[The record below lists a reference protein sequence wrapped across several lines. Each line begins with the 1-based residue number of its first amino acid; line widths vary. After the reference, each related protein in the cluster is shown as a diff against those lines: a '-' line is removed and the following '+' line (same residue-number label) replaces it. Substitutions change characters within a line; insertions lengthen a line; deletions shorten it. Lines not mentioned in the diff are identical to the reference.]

1 MEVANLLDP
10 SFHGCRLTS
19 NSMNRI
25 SEFVQK
31 YYSNNAVEIWTQILN
46 YKEKSGVFANKLAWE
61 TVGKVDPIVWWYGN
75 FNDSASE
82 LTQMAKR
89 ILSIPTSSAASERNW
104 SAFAYIHDKKRN
116 RLTPDRVLK
125 LVYIYSN
132 YKLQMPKEI
141 IE

>member
-10 SFHGCRLTS
+10 SFHGCHFTS

-31 YYSNNAVEIWTQILN
+31 YYSNNAVEIWTQILH

-61 TVGKVDPIVWWYGN
+61 TVGKVDPIVWWNGN

-89 ILSIPTSSAASERNW
+89 IYL
-104 SAFAYIHDKKRN
+104 FQHH
-116 RLTPDRVLK
+116 LLH
-125 LVYIYSN
+125 L
-132 YKLQMPKEI
+132 KEI
-141 IE
+141 GQHLHIFMIKNIID